1 MKKIINK
8 LIMFASCAIIGTC
21 LISAKPVYASTSSE
35 TASGSLLDRY
45 YSLLELESAAN
56 RYSTTD
62 EHNTD
67 WYTSEFSIFDSVID
81 VPTISVLEDNTTNGN
96 KEAILK
102 DTTNDMLIYASVI
115 DDSSMNMII
124 NGYEYSIVAD
134 ESSVWCVSESGDS
147 LKVLDNTST
156 DDPTE
161 SYLTAINSENNTN
174 GSWVLAVQHLKG
186 TNTLM
191 LQAIGIISSV
201 AGVIV
206 WKCQALSMILNITGL
221 FSSVGQSL
229 SVTLYTDS
237 DRYYMSDCTTY
248 FKVYTRYYQYSNYT
262 GYSGSGTSYFHSVRP
277 DYAGQNC
284 MAYA

>member
-1 MKKIINK
+1 
-8 LIMFASCAIIGTC
+8 MFASCAIIGTC
-21 LISAKPVYASTSSE
+21 LLSAKPVYASTSGD
-35 TASGSLLDRY
+35 TGGGSLLDRY
-45 YSLLELESAAN
+45 YSLLELELAAN
-56 RYSTTD
+56 RYSATD
-62 EHNTD
+62 EHNTN

-81 VPTISVLEDNTTNGN
+81 VPTISVLEDNTANGN

-115 DDSSMNMII
+115 DDSNMNMII

-134 ESSVWCVSESGDS
+134 DSSVWCVSESGDS
-147 LKVLDNTST
+147 LKILDSTST

-161 SYLTAINSENNTN
+161 SDLTATNSVNNTN
-174 GSWVLAVQHLKG
+174 GTWVLAAQHLKG
-186 TNTLM
+186 TSTLM
-191 LQAIGIISSV
+191 LQAISEISTV
-201 AGVIV
+201 GGAIA
-206 WKCQALSMILNITGL
+206 WMCKCPTLSSFFTITGI
-221 FSSVGQSL
+221 FSFIGQKC

-248 FKVYTRYYQYSNYT
+248 FKVVTRYYQYSNYT
-262 GYSGSGTSYFHSVRP
+262 GPAGTGTSYFHSVRP